1 MKSRDCIGVMWAS
14 AASVM
19 ACLAV
24 LCVPAVSIAAD
35 PSGSTAG
42 AADRASSVLAPG
54 AGYGLPR
61 GEPRVRA
68 LQRSLRARG
77 QRPGPVDGVYGPRTE
92 AAVERLQRDRG
103 LAVDGVVGPRTRR
116 VLNAKTPTL
125 APGAGYGQPG
135 GSPQVRAIQRRLRAL
150 GQRPGPVDGR
160 YGPRT
165 QAAMERFQR
174 TAGQPVTGVLSPATV
189 AALARADS
197 NQPARRAS
205 DTGSGNEPRQGGR
218 RPAIR
223 AESSGA
229 DDRRH
234 RADRSRPAGGSDQSR
249 IPTAKAPDDRSKGTD
264 GAESTSPVPLAVLAL
279 ALAAIGGLLA
289 ARLKGRPRTPEASR
303 VLGGTVRRGP
313 MRNGDRKAAKPSA
326 TSTAPSSTGR
336 RRRPAAIG
344 YVSVR
349 GREGVDGQELRD
361 QIAAINTACLQRH
374 LVLKDVIRDLEQV
387 SDMGPER
394 PGMQHALR
402 RLAAGEAS
410 CLVVAELGR
419 LSRSAPEVGDIV
431 GWLRRRKWRLVAV
444 DDGLDTGTKSGG
456 EAADKLVSL
465 CASDAQRRPSA
476 RTGRRGAVP
485 EQRPIERASGSS
497 RPARDEVRALK
508 ERIQAMR
515 ASGMTLQAIADRLN
529 AEKVPTLRGGEKWR
543 PSGVQAATGYRR
555 PPGATASANGSERA
569 GNGSSG
575 ERERSRRPASS
586 RNGGGTR

>member
-1 MKSRDCIGVMWAS
+1 MKRSFCIGVTRAS

-24 LCVPAVSIAAD
+24 LCVPAASIAAD
-35 PSGSTAG
+35 PSGSAAG

-77 QRPGPVDGVYGPRTE
+77 QRPGPIDGVYGPRTE

-103 LAVDGVVGPRTRR
+103 LAVDGIVGPRTLR

-125 APGAGYGQPG
+125 ALGAGYGQPG
-135 GSPQVRAIQRRLRAL
+135 GSPQVRAIQRRLRVL

-174 TAGQPVTGVLSPATV
+174 TAGQPVSGALSPATA

-197 NQPARRAS
+197 NQLARRAS
-205 DTGSGNEPRQGGR
+205 EPRSGNEPGQRGR

-223 AESSGA
+223 AESSGVV
-229 DDRRH
+229 DRLP
-234 RADRSRPAGGSDQSR
+234 RADGSRPAGGSDQSGTPAR
-249 IPTAKAPDDRSKGTD
+249 KAPDDRSKGTD
-264 GAESTSPVPLAVLAL
+264 AESTAPVLLAVLAL
-279 ALAAIGGLLA
+279 VLAAIGGLLA
-289 ARLKGRPRTPEASR
+289 GRLKGRSRTPEASR
-303 VLGGTVRRGP
+303 VLGRTVRPGP
-313 MRNGDRKAAKPSA
+313 MRNGDGKAAKPSA
-326 TSTAPSSTGR
+326 SSTAPSSTGR
-336 RRRPAAIG
+336 PRAPAAIG

-349 GREGVDGQELRD
+349 EREDGDGQELRD
-361 QIAAINTACLQRH
+361 QIAAIKTACRRRGLH
-374 LVLKDVIRDLEQV
+374 LKHVIRDLEQV
-387 SDMGPER
+387 SDIGPER
-394 PGMQHALR
+394 PGMQYALR

-419 LSRSAPEVGDIV
+419 LGRSAPEVGCIV
-431 GWLRRRKWRLVAV
+431 GSLRRRQWRLVAV
-444 DDGLDTGTKSGG
+444 GDELDTGTKSGG
-456 EAADKLVSL
+456 EVADKLVSRS
-465 CASDAQRRPSA
+465 APDGQRRPSA
-476 RTGRRGAVP
+476 RPSHPGPLA
-485 EQRPIERASGSS
+485 EQRAPERANGSS

-508 ERIQAMR
+508 ERMRAMR

-529 AEKVPTLRGGEKWR
+529 ADNVPTLRGGEKWR

-555 PPGATASANGSERA
+555 PPGATASGNG

-575 ERERSRRPASS
+575 RRGRSRRPASS

>member
-1 MKSRDCIGVMWAS
+1 
-14 AASVM
+14 M

-24 LCVPAVSIAAD
+24 LCVPAWSIAAD

-42 AADRASSVLAPG
+42 AADRPNALLARG
-54 AGYGLPR
+54 AGYGQPQ

-68 LQRSLRARG
+68 LQSMLRARG
-77 QRPGPVDGVYGPRTE
+77 QRPGPVDGLYGPLTE

-103 LAVDGVVGPRTRR
+103 LAVDGIVGAQTRR
-116 VLNAKTPTL
+116 VLSAKTPRL
-125 APGAGYGQPG
+125 ALGAGYVQPG
-135 GSPQVRAIQRRLRAL
+135 GSPQVRATQRRLRVL
-150 GQRPGPVDGR
+150 GQRPGPVDGL

-165 QAAMERFQR
+165 QGAIERFQR
-174 TAGQPVTGVLSPATV
+174 TTGQPASGVLSPATA
-189 AALARADS
+189 AALARTDS
-197 NQPARRAS
+197 DQPSRPAS
-205 DTGSGNEPRQGGR
+205 DTRSGSEPRQRGR

-249 IPTAKAPDDRSKGTD
+249 IPTAKAADDRTKGTD
-264 GAESTSPVPLAVLAL
+264 GAESTSPVPLALLAL
-279 ALAAIGGLLA
+279 SLAAIGGLLVG
-289 ARLKGRPRTPEASR
+289 RLKGRPRTPEASG
-303 VLGGTVRRGP
+303 VLGGPVRHGP
-313 MRNGDRKAAKPSA
+313 MPNGGRKAAKPSA
-326 TSTAPSSTGR
+326 VSTAPSSTWPGR
-336 RRRPAAIG
+336 RRRGPAAIG

-349 GREGVDGQELRD
+349 EHEAVDGQELRD
-361 QIAAINTACLQRH
+361 QMAAIDTACRQRG
-374 LVLKDVIRDLEQV
+374 LVLEDVIRDLEQV
-387 SDMGPER
+387 NDAGPER
-394 PGMQHALR
+394 RGTKYALR

-419 LSRSAPEVGDIV
+419 LSRSAPEVGYIV
-431 GWLRRRKWRLVAV
+431 GWLRRREARLVAV
-444 DDGLDTGTKSGG
+444 DDGLDTGTKRGG

-465 CASDAQRRPSA
+465 SASDAQRRPSV
-476 RTGRRGAVP
+476 RIGRPGAVP

-497 RPARDEVRALK
+497 RPARDEVPELKQRIRAL
-508 ERIQAMR
+508 R

-529 AEKVPTLRGGEKWR
+529 AEKVPTLRGGAKWR

-555 PPGATASANGSERA
+555 PRPGATASGNGGERA

-575 ERERSRRPASS
+575 RRGRSRRPASS